1 MGQREDAIA
10 REPYTVAEDT
20 MLLCCAEDID
30 VIIDTTCEV
39 DFVVQIVLETIQ
51 HRKHMI
57 MKNAELDS
65 IVGPI

>member
-1 MGQREDAIA
+1 
-10 REPYTVAEDT
+10 
-20 MLLCCAEDID
+20 MLLCCAEDSD

-39 DFVVQIVLETIQ
+39 DFGVQIVLETIQ